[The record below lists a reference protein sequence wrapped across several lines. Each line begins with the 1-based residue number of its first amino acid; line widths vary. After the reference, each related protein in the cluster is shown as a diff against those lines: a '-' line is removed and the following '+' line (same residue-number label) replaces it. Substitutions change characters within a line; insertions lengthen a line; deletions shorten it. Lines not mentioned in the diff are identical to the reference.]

1 MDTKELMHSLTAGI
15 EIIIH
20 CTSIPHNSN
29 RHHHPTTRH
38 HLQPLHAT
46 PRPWP
51 PIRPPLRRHTQ
62 PGTQAKETDSLRRRK
77 IIQRIQQNLQMPRK
91 VLLVLLQNRKQ
102 FLQLLVVDGVDV
114 DAGGLVE
121 VAGEAGGVVG
131 EEGAG
136 AGDFGVDL

>member
-1 MDTKELMHSLTAGI
+1 
-15 EIIIH
+15 
-20 CTSIPHNSN
+20 
-29 RHHHPTTRH
+29 
-38 HLQPLHAT
+38 
-46 PRPWP
+46 
-51 PIRPPLRRHTQ
+51 
-62 PGTQAKETDSLRRRK
+62 
-77 IIQRIQQNLQMPRK
+77 MPRE
-91 VLLVLLQNRKQ
+91 VLLVLLQNREQ